1 VKVKIKENSF
11 VARIAAW
18 KLRSKQV
25 AIVFG
30 NTIHLHN
37 TSSEQFLSN
46 KRWLNHEL
54 EHIRQYREHGFIRF
68 IARYLIE
75 SIKKGYYNNRFE
87 VAARE
92 AEVLAGS
99 RQIEQSHS
107 S

>member
-1 VKVKIKENSF
+1 VNFKIKENSF

-18 KLRSKQV
+18 KMNSKRV

-37 TSSEQFLSN
+37 TSKEEFLSN
-46 KRWLNHEL
+46 KRWVNHEL
-54 EHIRQYREHGFIRF
+54 EHVRQYREYGFLRF
-68 IARYLIE
+68 IVRYLIE
-75 SIKKGYYNNRFE
+75 SVKKGYHNNRFE

-92 AEVLAGS
+92 AEKLKADD
-99 RQIEQSHS
+99 S